1 MKLAVAFALMTTGV
15 AAQGCP
21 TVADFTDGIIARDT
35 ALAEMYLFKQVDG
48 QFTRSL
54 LTYATA
60 PNPVTQPTDTYDMS
74 RLLPFAVYIPEIRA
88 RYCNVICK
96 RAMEKPDFDALRTNR
111 KAAWNT

>member
-48 QFTRSL
+48 QFTQSL

-60 PNPVTQPTDTYDMS
+60 PNPVTQPRTIAYFRYS
-74 RLLPFAVYIPEIRA
+74 RH
-88 RYCNVICK
+88 
-96 RAMEKPDFDALRTNR
+96 
-111 KAAWNT
+111 